1 VRIVTLDQIKAVL
14 SGIDL
19 MHEIASGFSA
29 YSAGR
34 AVVPPV
40 GELILQE
47 PPGEVHIKY
56 GYIAGD
62 EYYVVKIASGFYENS
77 KLGLAAGNG
86 LMLLFEQESGVPRA
100 ALLDEGYLTNI
111 RTAVAG
117 AVAAKYLA
125 PSSISSI
132 GIFGTGCQAR
142 LQLQYLRPV
151 TDCRE
156 VVVWGRD
163 QGKLDVYASDMSE
176 AGYAVRTTM
185 NQEDV
190 LRNCNLIVT
199 TTPSTV
205 PVLNWFDDIDHG
217 VHITAVGSDTVHKQE
232 LDFATMRRADR
243 VFADSISQCLLRG
256 EIHQALTDDVI
267 QQSEIMELG
276 DLINGVVRGR
286 ASDDQVTIADL
297 TGVAVQDIQIAR
309 AVLNSIVNDA

>member
-1 VRIVTLDQIKAVL
+1 MRIITLDQIMAVL

-19 MHEIASGFSA
+19 MQEIESGFAA
-29 YSAGR
+29 YSDGR

-56 GYIAGD
+56 GYITGD
-62 EYYVVKIASGFYENS
+62 EYYVVKIASGFCENS
-77 KLGLAAGNG
+77 KLGLPAGNG

-100 ALLDEGYLTNI
+100 VLLDEGLLTNI

-125 PSSISSI
+125 PSSVSSI

-142 LQLQYLRPV
+142 LQLQYLQPV
-151 TDCRE
+151 TDCRD

-163 QGKLDVYASDMSE
+163 QEKLDIYARDMSE
-176 AGYAVRTTM
+176 AGYTVKTTM
-185 NQEDV
+185 NQKDV

-199 TTPSTV
+199 TTPTTV
-205 PVLNWFDDIDHG
+205 PLLSWFDDIEHG
-217 VHITAVGSDTVHKQE
+217 VHITAVGSDTAHKQE
-232 LDFATMRRADR
+232 LDFAIMCRADR
-243 VFADSISQCLLRG
+243 VVADSISQCLLRG
-256 EIHQALTDDVI
+256 EIYQALKNDAI
-267 QQSEIMELG
+267 QQSEIVELG
-276 DLINGVVRGR
+276 DLINGVVPGR

-309 AVLNSIVNDA
+309 AVFNSILNDA